1 MHGPNFL
8 SESSQYLYN
17 KVRTNLLKDFKD
29 FGIFSC
35 RFWWA
40 RVFTVESLACKAIIT
55 ISITNFDIIIKIY
68 LES

>member
-1 MHGPNFL
+1 MTNFFKCVFP
-8 SESSQYLYN
+8 YLYN

-29 FGIFSC
+29 FRIFSC
-35 RFWWA
+35 GFWWA